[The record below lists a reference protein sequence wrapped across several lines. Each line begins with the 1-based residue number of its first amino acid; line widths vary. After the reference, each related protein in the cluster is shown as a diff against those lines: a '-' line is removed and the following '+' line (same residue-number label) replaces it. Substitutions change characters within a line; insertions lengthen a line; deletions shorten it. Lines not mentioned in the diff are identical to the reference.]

1 MLPRQRSRADY
12 RVISKILQLSF
23 GMTNVK
29 DSKLEEISQ
38 LFTEEG
44 GSWVLFFEGSPT
56 HCHLLKKTIKSV
68 VKKKKKKE
76 SEHE

>member
-23 GMTNVK
+23 GKTKVE
-29 DSKLEEISQ
+29 DSKLEQISQ
-38 LFTEEG
+38 LFTEQG

-56 HCHLLKKTIKSV
+56 HCLLLKKAIKSV
-68 VKKKKKKE
+68 VKKKKR